1 MFTNNSRIIFL
12 NRFLSLI
19 IEYGYAI
26 ALSII
31 FSKISVDYVLGLWI
45 AKFLGGILANVG
57 HQFVGKITNKKYVLI
72 GIELL
77 KAVCLA
83 LIYLAMI
90 NGGVAPVVIAV
101 GVVATPFVLGAIAG
115 GADEYARKR
124 GHH

>member
-45 AKFLGGILANVG
+45 AKFLGGILANV
-57 HQFVGKITNKKYVLI
+57 
-72 GIELL
+72 
-77 KAVCLA
+77 
-83 LIYLAMI
+83 
-90 NGGVAPVVIAV
+90 
-101 GVVATPFVLGAIAG
+101 
-115 GADEYARKR
+115 
-124 GHH
+124 